1 MNKLYGSSLTR
12 QLCLSIESCCWKGF
26 GCRNW
31 HDLWTDSSLTTLRFD
46 PLHASILT
54 WHHRWCGNAGLKN
67 RYQVIDPTLRGLLLP
82 PSQYENGK
90 CVSRLEESMLRR
102 PSPYEPSPHLITKL
116 REYEDRHRRCASK
129 AKKFDKD
136 GPNSRKILGDC
147 QFVVWIANSGLGNR
161 MITIMSAFVY
171 ALLTDRVLLLD
182 HSRTDI
188 GGLFCEP
195 FPSTS
200 WLLPE
205 GYDYAWMDTLIWENN
220 NRLGHLLQMAEG
232 GFENVTDVPPNNY
245 VFLNLMHDYDDHDK
259 RFFCKKVQKYL
270 KKVPLLYFRSNNYVV
285 PGLHFVEDFHVEL
298 DKMFPER
305 ETTFH
310 HMIRYL
316 FRPSNL
322 MWGLILRF
330 RQPYLAGAERQ
341 VGLQVRILESNVT
354 MPVVADQVS
363 LRFPSY
369 SSLIVSGKLCLRK

>member
-1 MNKLYGSSLTR
+1 MLQFWLD
-12 QLCLSIESCCWKGF
+12 II
-26 GCRNW
+26 
-31 HDLWTDSSLTTLRFD
+31 DDVV
-46 PLHASILT
+46 
-54 WHHRWCGNAGLKN
+54 NAGLKN

-90 CVSRLEESMLRR
+90 CVSRFEESLLRR

-129 AKKFDKD
+129 AKKFSKD
-136 GPNSRKILGDC
+136 GPNSRKVLGDC

-182 HSRTDI
+182 HSGTDI

-200 WLLPE
+200 WLLPK
-205 GYDYAWMDTLIWENN
+205 GYDYGWMDTLIWENS
-220 NRLGHLLQMAEG
+220 NRLGHLLQMSEG

-298 DKMFPER
+298 DRMFPER

-330 RQPYLAGAERQ
+330 RQPYLAAAERQ

-369 SSLIVSGKLCLRK
+369 SSLIVSWKLRLRK